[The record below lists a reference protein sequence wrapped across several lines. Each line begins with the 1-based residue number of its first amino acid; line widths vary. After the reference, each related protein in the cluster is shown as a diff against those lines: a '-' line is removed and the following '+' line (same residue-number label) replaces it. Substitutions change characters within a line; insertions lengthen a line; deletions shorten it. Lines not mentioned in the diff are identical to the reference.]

1 MAEFQAQM
9 GTPIDTGQI
18 GTDPGDVVPTDPI
31 GVNKPL
37 LIRIQQIYTGT
48 KDAGE
53 ALITSAVR
61 SAWVHAGAPYALHGV
76 RKDVRGGEFLPF
88 AATEDGSPI
97 VYYSKACLD
106 SSLSLQVRLSY
117 DSFDE
122 ERYAKY
128 VDLLA
133 KAVQLP
139 VFAASTG
146 LFGPAGALGSG
157 AAVVAASQAVKVIL
171 GVFDRRLDGDDRDDF
186 VANYTLDLETPGL
199 ARAKAGWFL
208 MRDDDEGSN
217 VMVSP
222 SGDWDGRAEVVG
234 RDDSLFYVSPE
245 GELRYKDGDRLVD
258 DLAQPY
264 MLLHV
269 SGTEKTELDAFAA
282 TAATAALLEKFVQ
295 SDGDEI
301 EDLSELVTA
310 FSDLTMARR
319 AAKLAGEIEGAE
331 GDVKDKLVAQR
342 KAVVKQ
348 IQDDAIREMIPD
360 A

>member
-1 MAEFQAQM
+1 MAEAGVLGGVPLESGQV
-9 GTPIDTGQI
+9 GTK
-18 GTDPGDVVPTDPI
+18 PGDVVPTDPI
-31 GVNKPL
+31 GLNQPL
-37 LIRIQQIYTGT
+37 LIRIQQIFTGQ

-53 ALITSAVR
+53 VLITSAVR
-61 SAWVHAGAPYALHGV
+61 SALVHGRAPYAMHGV
-76 RKDVRGGEFLPF
+76 RKDVEPGSFLPF

-117 DSFDE
+117 DRFDE

-146 LFGPAGALGSG
+146 MFGPAGALGSG
-157 AAVVAASQAVKVIL
+157 AAVVAASKAIKVVL
-171 GVFDRRLDGDDRDDF
+171 GMFDRRLDGDERDDF
-186 VANYTLDLETPGL
+186 IANYTLNIETPGL

-208 MRDDDEGSN
+208 MRDDDEGSDL
-217 VMVSP
+217 MVSP
-222 SGDWDGRAEVVG
+222 TGEWDGRAEVVG
-234 RDDSLFYVSPE
+234 RDDSLFYVSAE
-245 GELRYKDGDRLVD
+245 GELRYRDGDRLVD
-258 DLAQPY
+258 DLDQPY
-264 MLLHV
+264 MLLHL
-269 SGTEKTELDAFAA
+269 SGTEKSELDAYAPAAA
-282 TAATAALLEKFVQ
+282 TAVLLEKFVQ
-295 SDGDEI
+295 ADGDEI
-301 EDLSELVTA
+301 EDLTELVTA

-319 AAKLAGEIEGAE
+319 AAKLSQDIKEAE
-331 GDVKDKLVAQR
+331 GEAKDKLVAQR

-348 IQDDAIREMIPD
+348 IQDEEIRKMVPD